1 MPNHVT
7 NILEIITDD
16 AELLKTILEK
26 ISSSEKHERTN
37 EDIVKHIDFNKIIP
51 MPSTLMITCG
61 SNVDNAIAV
70 LEDDQTKFQE
80 MLEWPWVQQ
89 EGLRTTLEVKNY
101 LSSTLRES
109 DFEEARMS
117 IMNVQLY
124 GTKNWYDWCIKN
136 WDTKWNAYD
145 QSLENNIITFDTAWS
160 TPFSVIL
167 QLSAQ
172 FPKAIFKVDYADEDI
187 GHNCGRYVL
196 QSGLVIEE
204 YEPESGN
211 EAIKFANKIK
221 GNEDD
226 SFIDDFLNEDD
237 QYVTYHEDD
246 LREMFENDEENSLL
260 ELISHPNMTEVKKG
274 YISDIALEYEKF
286 EFLQAFTKKEP

>member
-26 ISSSEKHERTN
+26 ISSSEEGEDGDGKVER
-37 EDIVKHIDFNKIIP
+37 HIDFNKIIP

-80 MLEWPWVQQ
+80 MLEWPWVKQ

-101 LSSTLRES
+101 LLGSLKES

-124 GTKNWYDWCIKN
+124 GTKNWYDWCIN
-136 WDTKWNAYD
+136 TWGTKWNAYD
-145 QSLENNIITFDTAWS
+145 QSIENNIITFDTAWS
-160 TPFSVIL
+160 TPFPVIL

-172 FPKAIFKVDYADEDI
+172 FPEALFKVNYADEDI
-187 GHNCGRYVL
+187 GANCGRYVL

-204 YEPESGN
+204 YEPESGS

-260 ELISHPNMTEVKKG
+260 ELISHPNMTKVKKG
-274 YISDIALEYEKF
+274 YISDLALEYEKF